1 MAVTA
6 YIFWLALAE
15 IFFYIS
21 GFIVQSAAGRILG
34 PADYG
39 VYGLIITLTILIASL
54 IGNGIPIAMSKF
66 LSADLKKNP
75 EMIPAIKRKGAIAQF
90 ILMTF
95 VTLIFFVS
103 APLIAKILHDPSL
116 TRLLRIGTLIIPCFA
131 ADAFYFYYYT
141 GVHQFNMQSL
151 LKTLRSFLRVAII
164 VGLGYFLS
172 LEGFITGY
180 IYVPLAVFIIAFI
193 IDKFVYSR
201 RFPKSS
207 KKINFPIKKIVAYA
221 LPVTGFLVLYQT
233 MISLNLFVVKS
244 MLQND
249 YLTGLF
255 NGAFT
260 IAQIPNYLFY
270 ALTII
275 LLPIVSHS
283 SANEHREK
291 TAQTITKA
299 LRMMTLLLLPTIALI
314 IGYARPLMIFFFGAK
329 FSEGSVALQPMAFGL
344 GLLTLFYVMS
354 FAFQGAGLV
363 KTPLKV
369 AFFGMLLNVTLNIFF
384 VRTYGIIGSGIAT
397 SITAVFVTIALL
409 FLLKKDFGSYLPMS
423 TYVKMIFAS
432 LVVFVLTFILP
443 GQKMLF
449 IVSGGFLY
457 LLYMGILFALK
468 ELSMDDI
475 AMLKS
480 MIPGIRKKRSI

>member
-15 IFFYIS
+15 LFFYVS
-21 GFIVQSAAGRILG
+21 GFIVQSVAGRILG
-34 PADYG
+34 PAEYG
-39 VYGLIITLTILIASL
+39 TFGLIITLTILIASL

-66 LSADLKKNP
+66 LSAEIKNNP
-75 EMIPAIKRKGAIAQF
+75 KMISVIKRKGALAQF
-90 ILMTF
+90 VLMTI
-95 VTLIFFVS
+95 VTAIFFLA
-103 APLIAKILHDPSL
+103 APAIANLLHDPSL

-141 GVHQFNMQSL
+141 GIHQFNMQSI

-180 IYVPLAVFIIAFI
+180 IYVPLVVFLVAMIVDWTI
-193 IDKFVYSR
+193 YSR
-201 RFPKSS
+201 RFPTSTIAHDFS
-207 KKINFPIKKIVAYA
+207 TKKLLSYA
-221 LPVTGFLVLYQT
+221 LPITGFLVLYQT

-244 MLQND
+244 ILQND
-249 YLTGLF
+249 HLTGLF

-283 SANEHREK
+283 AANESRKK
-291 TAQTITKA
+291 TAATVTKA
-299 LRMMTLLLLPTIALI
+299 LRMMTLILLPTVALI
-314 IGYARPLMIFFFGAK
+314 ISYAKPLMIFFFGGK
-329 FSEGSVALQPMAFGL
+329 FAEGASALQFMAFGI
-344 GLLTLFYVMS
+344 GILTLFYVMS

-363 KTPLKV
+363 KIPLKI
-369 AFFGMLLNVTLNIFF
+369 AAIGMILNVTLNVIL
-384 VRTYGIIGSGIAT
+384 VKTHGLVGSGMAT
-397 SITAVFVTIALL
+397 SITAIIVTFVLL
-409 FLLKKDFGSYLPMS
+409 YNLKKEFDAYLKLT
-423 TYVKMIFAS
+423 TYLKIITASIIIFAFS
-432 LVVFVLTFILP
+432 FFLP

-457 LLYMGILFALK
+457 LLYFTILYFMKEVTKEDFILLK
-468 ELSMDDI
+468 N
-475 AMLKS
+475 ML
-480 MIPGIRKKRSI
+480 PGKRKNESV